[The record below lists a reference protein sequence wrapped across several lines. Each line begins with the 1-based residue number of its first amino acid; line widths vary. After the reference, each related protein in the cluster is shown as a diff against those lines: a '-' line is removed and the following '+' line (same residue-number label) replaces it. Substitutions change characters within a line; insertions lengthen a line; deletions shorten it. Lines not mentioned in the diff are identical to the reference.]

1 MIKRVML
8 TGILFWIIAL
18 GGFLPQAQD
27 LDAEFMRVFHSIS
40 SHDLF
45 AYAAEL
51 SSPKYKGRL
60 SGTQE
65 YMQAAEWVA
74 SHLKEWGIK
83 PYGDNE
89 TYYQMFDVPHSVI
102 KSPGSLSLH
111 VADASGGDLTIDYA
125 FPQDYFPGSNSDN
138 GEVTAE
144 VVYVGHGITAPELD
158 YDDYAGMDVRGKI
171 VVIDSDV
178 PFQGPDEEYIK
189 WVPYSY
195 HQFKL
200 DNARSHGA
208 AGLLYIGKLANPNTS
223 FNLGLIY
230 CHIDEQVA
238 KHLFFNT
245 GREHKAVLAQI
256 KKDLKPESFALDKTV
271 TLTADTERISQGPTC
286 NVIGVIEGSDPD
298 LKQEVI
304 IVGGHLDGVGDLG
317 LVMPGALDNAS
328 GVADILGAAKAL
340 AHSPIPLKR
349 SVMFLFIGG
358 EECGLLG
365 SQLYTEQPKFPKDKS
380 VVFFN
385 LDMVGN
391 GTGLSM
397 GGGLTYPQ
405 IYRHFEAANQKYLHR
420 TLRTS
425 RSRTSVGR
433 PRSDSVIFNRAGFRT
448 MSFGTAGLVKQMY
461 YHHPLDTA
469 ETLTPEIMED
479 VAKLMFLGLT
489 ALANDTELEF
499 EKGGGSRKP

>member
-1 MIKRVML
+1 MKKRVIL
-8 TGILFWIIAL
+8 TGCLFLIITL
-18 GGFLPQAQD
+18 GGILPQAQD
-27 LDAEFMRVFHSIS
+27 QETEFMSVFHSIS

-45 AYAAEL
+45 VYAAEL
-51 SSPKYKGRL
+51 SSDKYRGRL

-74 SHLKEWGIK
+74 SLLEEWGIK
-83 PYGDNE
+83 PYGDKG
-89 TYYQMFDVPHSVI
+89 TYFQMFDKPHSVI
-102 KSPGSLSLH
+102 KSPGRLSLH
-111 VADASGGDLTIDYA
+111 VNDSEGGAMAIDYS
-125 FPQDYFPGSNSDN
+125 FPQDYFPGTNSDT
-138 GEVTAE
+138 GTITAD
-144 VVYVGHGITAPELD
+144 VVYVGHGITAPELN
-158 YDDYAGMDVRGKI
+158 YDDYAGMDVRGRI

-178 PFQGPDEEYIK
+178 PFQGPDEEFIK

-200 DNARSHGA
+200 NNARAHGA
-208 AGLLYIGKLANPNTS
+208 AGLLYIGKTANPNTS
-223 FNLGLIY
+223 FNKGLIY
-230 CHIDEQVA
+230 CHIDVHVVE
-238 KHLFFNT
+238 HLFFNT
-245 GREHKAVLAQI
+245 GREHKAVLAEI
-256 KKDLKPESFALDKTV
+256 KKDLKPVSFALNKKV
-271 TLTADTERISQGPTC
+271 TLTADTERIAQGPTC
-286 NVIGVIEGSDPD
+286 NVIGVIEGTDPD

-328 GVADILGAAKAL
+328 GVADILGAAQAL
-340 AHSPIPLKR
+340 AHSPVPLKR

-365 SQLYTEQPKFPKDKS
+365 SHLYCEQPKFPKDKT

-391 GTGLSM
+391 GTGLSV

-420 TLRTS
+420 SLRTS

-448 MSFGTAGLVKQMY
+448 MSFGTTGRVKQMY

-479 VAKLMFLGLT
+479 VAKLMFVGLT
-489 ALANDTELEF
+489 ALANDTELGF
-499 EKGGGSRKP
+499 